1 MGEFVSG
8 IAALPRIVTL
18 HDVEIKQVQGGA
30 YDQLQM
36 DVTAK
41 TYRYLDDEE
50 VAAVEAARKA
60 NAATTRG
67 SSSS

>member
-1 MGEFVSG
+1 M
-8 IAALPRIVTL
+8 TL
-18 HDVEIKQVQGGA
+18 HDVVITPANKDA

-50 VAAVEAARKA
+50 VASAEAARKA

-67 SSSS
+67 SSAA